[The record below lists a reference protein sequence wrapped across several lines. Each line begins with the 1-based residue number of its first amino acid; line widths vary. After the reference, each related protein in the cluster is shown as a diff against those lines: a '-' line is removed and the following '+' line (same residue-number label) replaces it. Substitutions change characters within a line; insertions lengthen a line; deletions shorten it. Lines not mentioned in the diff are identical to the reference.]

1 MVRVNEVGSNA
12 INIDYFKLDFNRYAW
27 TALSKPGLTFGA
39 ILFIMIKSPL
49 TPLSPGGGRERVRR

>member
-39 ILFIMIKSPL
+39 VLFIMINKFPHP
-49 TPLSPGGGRERVRR
+49 TLSWGRERVRR